1 MTEPISIVTKDHENS
16 SIEPSLVVISGG
28 TACNSMVDVFQS
40 LTPNVSY
47 ILGLSDNGGSTSE
60 ILRVFGGPGIGDIRS
75 RLVRLIKI
83 EENDY
88 ERIALRNLLSY
99 RLPIEGSE
107 LDIKCEWLEVV
118 EGTHRLWNGIS
129 SEKKEII
136 RGFLVNLQT
145 EILKRAHKKFNFRNG
160 SIGNFFLTGAR
171 IFFGSLESAIYIF
184 FVITGIN
191 ESTKVIPIT
200 NTNQNVS
207 IAAELEN
214 GNIILGQCE
223 ISHPSSQQQQQQ
235 KEQKEQKEN
244 SRFTSENSCDPFGP
258 VNYKSN
264 LLFNKSEIKVLT
276 RRIKRIYYINDYGQE
291 MFPLPSVNP
300 KVASSFYTKSTLIYS
315 IGSLYTSIMPC
326 LVLKGAGKAIIESTT
341 LKRKILILNGYNDLE
356 TDGYIA
362 SDFVKA
368 IINGCNSSLKLS
380 GLWSKGYQSN
390 KYISHMIF
398 LDNSQI
404 NVDKLEIEKLGIE
417 CIETKGDIKDGKPVY
432 NEDALKDVLNMIVL

>member
-1 MTEPISIVTKDHENS
+1 MTKSISIVTKDYENS
-16 SIEPSLVVISGG
+16 SIAPSLVVISGG
-28 TACNSMVDVFQS
+28 TACNSMVDVLQS

-60 ILRVFGGPGIGDIRS
+60 ILRVLGGPGIGDIRS

-99 RLPIEGSE
+99 RLPIEGNE
-107 LDIKCEWLEVV
+107 LDIKLEWLEVV
-118 EGTHRLWNGIS
+118 EGTHKLWNGIS
-129 SEKKEII
+129 SEKKGII

-145 EILKRAHKKFNFRNG
+145 EILKGAQKKFNFRNG

-171 IFFGSLESAIYIF
+171 IFFGSLESAIFIF
-184 FVITGIN
+184 SVITGIN
-191 ESTKVIPIT
+191 ESTKVIPII

-214 GNIILGQCE
+214 GKIILGQCE
-223 ISHPSSQQQQQQ
+223 ISHPSSQQ
-235 KEQKEQKEN
+235 KEN
-244 SRFTSENSCDPFGP
+244 SRFKLENSGDSYGP
-258 VNYKSN
+258 VNNQSN
-264 LLFNKSEIKVLT
+264 LLFDKSEIKLLA

-291 MFPLPSVNP
+291 MIPLPSVNP
-300 KVASSFYTKSTLIYS
+300 KVATSFCTKSTLIYS

-326 LVLKGAGKAIIESTT
+326 LVLKGVGKAIIESTT

-362 SDFVKA
+362 SDFAKA
-368 IINGCNSSLKLS
+368 IINGCNSSLKSS
-380 GLWSKGYQSN
+380 GLWSNEYQAN

-404 NVDKLEIEKLGIE
+404 NVDILEIEKLGIE
-417 CIETKGDIKDGKPVY
+417 CIETKGDIKNGKPVY
-432 NEDALKDVLNMIVL
+432 NEDVLKDVLNMIIV